1 MDNDANS
8 KSKLIA
14 ELDQCRQRV
23 AELEV
28 AEAKTAQAFQ
38 EHLEEITQ
46 YNTKLIV
53 LNAHLLTIIEQQRNQ
68 LRALGTKLVETEEAE
83 RRHLARELHD
93 QVGQSLTAM
102 GLNLDIIRALLPT
115 DTPDEVM
122 SHLDDTRTLV
132 TRTTKRVRQ
141 VMVDLRPEILDD
153 YGLLAA
159 LHWSAERFSKRTD
172 IAVVV
177 EGEEADH
184 RLPAH
189 VENVLYRVAQEA
201 LTNIAK
207 YAQATQVSI
216 SLKLDS
222 KTVHLT
228 VTDNGI
234 GFTLKNRPA
243 SDQEQQWGLT
253 IMAERVEGINGRLRL
268 ETQPGKG
275 TSIKVEVPR

>member
-1 MDNDANS
+1 MDDDV
-8 KSKLIA
+8 KSK
-14 ELDQCRQRV
+14 
-23 AELEV
+23 
-28 AEAKTAQAFQ
+28 
-38 EHLEEITQ
+38 
-46 YNTKLIV
+46 TKLIEELAQCRRRV
-53 LNAHLLTIIEQQRNQ
+53 AKLVALNAQLLTIIGQQRSQ

-102 GLNLDIIRALLPT
+102 GLNLDIIRTLLPV
-115 DTPDEVM
+115 DTPDDVM

-172 IAVVV
+172 IAVLV

-189 VENVLYRVAQEA
+189 IENVLYRVAQEA
-201 LTNIAK
+201 LTNAAK
-207 YAQATQVSI
+207 HAQATEVSI

-234 GFTLKNRPA
+234 GFTPENRPVL
-243 SDQEQQWGLT
+243 DQEQQWGLT

-268 ETQPGKG
+268 ETQPGQG